1 MASTPRKSRKDD
13 RQAAR
18 IIPLN
23 AESRVVRWAKVAA
36 VQTRI
41 ASGHYDRPE
50 VRERL
55 IDEVLR
61 ELRRG

>member
-1 MASTPRKSRKDD
+1 MASTTRRVRKNARPT
-13 RQAAR
+13 AR

-23 AESRVVRWAKVAA
+23 AESRVVRWAKVTA
-36 VQTRI
+36 VQKRI

-50 VRERL
+50 VREKL

-61 ELRRG
+61 ELRRS